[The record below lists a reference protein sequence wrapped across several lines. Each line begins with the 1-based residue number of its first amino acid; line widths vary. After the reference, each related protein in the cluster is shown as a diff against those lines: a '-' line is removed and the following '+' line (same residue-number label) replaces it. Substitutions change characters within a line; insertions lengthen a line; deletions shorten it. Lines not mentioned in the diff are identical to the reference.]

1 MTANNTTTAPSTSPA
16 PIQIDLSLLTL
27 VEAAVII
34 FGMIVLGRIVRK
46 IIIRKSKETSL
57 TWIINEDTADIVF
70 RMFVLG
76 GIIWALYLLGIMSYG
91 LGPTTVGNI
100 AFAMGF
106 FYFSYLIAKK
116 SKDYMIMSSGK
127 KARPE
132 TIVKAKV
139 FYYLFITIAFF
150 MALSFAGV
158 STELSALLAAA
169 GITGIVLG
177 FSAQTVVSNFIS
189 GVFMYFDKPLL
200 IGDQVKIGELE
211 GVVEDIRILST
222 RIRAWDGTLIRI
234 PNEKLF
240 NSNIVNF
247 MRYPV
252 RRVDV
257 NIGIAY
263 AADAERAVEVIK
275 RVLDEIPLVL
285 VEPEPLVYVDRL
297 DDSSVVVAIRAWAPS
312 EKWFEVRTRI
322 IHNVKRALDE
332 AGIEIP
338 FPQRV
343 NWFANELK
351 IRIEEPPNKSGE
363 NGEGA

>member
-1 MTANNTTTAPSTSPA
+1 MAANTTTSSTAPTP
-16 PIQIDLSLLTL
+16 PIPVNLSLFTL
-27 VEAAVII
+27 VEAALII
-34 FGMIVLGRIVRK
+34 FGMLVLGRIVRK
-46 IIIRKSKETSL
+46 LIIRKSKETSM
-57 TWIINEDTADIVF
+57 TWIINEDTAEIVF

-76 GIIWALYLLGIMSYG
+76 GIIWALYLLGIMSYEI
-91 LGPTTVGNI
+91 GPTTIGNI

-127 KARPE
+127 KAKPE
-132 TIVKAKV
+132 VIVKAKI
-139 FYYLFITIAFF
+139 FYYVFITIAFF

-169 GITGIVLG
+169 GITGIILG
-177 FSAQTVVSNFIS
+177 FSAQTVVSNFVS

-257 NIGIAY
+257 DVNIAY
-263 AADAERAVEVIK
+263 AADAERAVEIIK

-312 EKWFEVRTRI
+312 EKWFDVRMRI
-322 IHNVKRALDE
+322 IHDVKKALDE

-343 NWFANELK
+343 NWFANELRV
-351 IRIEEPPNKSGE
+351 RIEEPQEEEKE
-363 NGEGA
+363 EEQA

>member
-1 MTANNTTTAPSTSPA
+1 MAANSTTTT
-16 PIQIDLSLLTL
+16 PIQIDLSLLTI
-27 VEAAVII
+27 VEAALIV
-34 FGMIVLGRIVRK
+34 FGMLVLGRIVRK

-116 SKDYMIMSSGK
+116 SRDYMIISSGK
-127 KARPE
+127 KAKPE
-132 TIVKAKV
+132 VIVKAKI
-139 FYYLFITIAFF
+139 FYYVFITIAFF
-150 MALSFAGV
+150 MTLSFAGV

-189 GVFMYFDKPLL
+189 GVFMYFDKPLQ
-200 IGDQVKIGELE
+200 IGDAVKVEDIT

-234 PNEKLF
+234 PNERLF

-252 RRVDV
+252 RRVDLEV
-257 NIGIAY
+257 GIAY
-263 AADAERAVEVIK
+263 AADAERAVEIIK
-275 RVLDEIPLVL
+275 RVLDDIPLVL
-285 VEPEPLVYVDRL
+285 VEPEPLAYVDRL
-297 DDSSVVVAIRAWAPS
+297 DDSAVVIAIRAWAPS
-312 EKWFEVRTRI
+312 EKWFDVRIRI
-322 IHNVKRALDE
+322 IHDVKKALDE

-343 NWFANELK
+343 NWFANELRVK
-351 IRIEEPPNKSGE
+351 IEEPPEEE
-363 NGEGA
+363 NEKGQA